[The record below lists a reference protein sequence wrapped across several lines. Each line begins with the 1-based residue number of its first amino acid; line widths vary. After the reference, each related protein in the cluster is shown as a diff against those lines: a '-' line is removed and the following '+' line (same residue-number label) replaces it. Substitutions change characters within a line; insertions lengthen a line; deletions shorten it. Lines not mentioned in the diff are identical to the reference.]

1 MVVVL
6 IVLVQLIIMFK
17 RINRLKITINTKIIF
32 LFYFFFFIIF

>member
-32 LFYFFFFIIF
+32 FFYFFFFIIF